1 MRCDGPWLTSAS
13 LSASI
18 YVAVQTNKFSSV
30 LPGHITRAGESLGL
44 EPARITQII
53 AALKTKA
60 GLKAVPDL
68 ESNVL
73 AAMQAA
79 LKKAYAASYSTTYLS
94 SLAWGGLALVCCFF
108 AKNNMEDYFTSF
120 VNKTVDAPHIEASEK
135 KKGEA

>member
-1 MRCDGPWLTSAS
+1 M
-13 LSASI
+13 
-18 YVAVQTNKFSSV
+18 
-30 LPGHITRAGESLGL
+30 PGHITRAGESLGL

-60 GLKAVPDL
+60 GLKAIPDL
-68 ESNVL
+68 ESNIV

-108 AKNNMEDYFTSF
+108 AKSNMEDYFTNF

-135 KKGEA
+135 KQGEA